1 MSFHNKPKIFSFFNK
16 LLSIL
21 TLRVNNFP
29 WDCEFLV
36 FMRSIITVANEK
48 EFDTLPRTS
57 KRVSWSLRKMANYI
71 QRVNV
76 TTGSHTFH
84 EISSTCVSSKPKA
97 VHDHVPGCLRQIIA
111 ILSRLPRRGGHHVF
125 HENAFYQG
133 WHFSDKLVGF
143 LLLVHLSLQPCV
155 WHGFDG
161 ASRCLWLQDRCEEGV
176 LFVWG
181 SFGFMKCH
189 ARIPSYTPSF
199 FEIC

>member
-1 MSFHNKPKIFSFFNK
+1 M
-16 LLSIL
+16 
-21 TLRVNNFP
+21 
-29 WDCEFLV
+29 W
-36 FMRSIITVANEK
+36 
-48 EFDTLPRTS
+48 
-57 KRVSWSLRKMANYI
+57 
-71 QRVNV
+71 
-76 TTGSHTFH
+76 
-84 EISSTCVSSKPKA
+84 VSSNPKA
-97 VHDHVPGCLRQIIA
+97 VHDQVPGCLRQINA

-199 FEIC
+199 FWNMLRTVYISFRHNVAQTEIHKSAALLLLKRACSCVIMTVQLKYKLWVKCRSKHVSHMSITVLNQLWTALTECATLYYFFQL